1 MPVCVVRGI
10 FVPYVGR
17 SSASRTEGCRIFA
30 AKLVRLDAMKPGRI
44 LVVGD
49 GNVCRSPVFHLLL
62 ARAVQGTGVI
72 VGSAGLTALPDDP
85 IEPAVQHALVSRGIE
100 AAYFTARE
108 ATTELLNSA
117 DLVLTVDRV
126 VRTTTVQ
133 YAPAVLRR
141 TFAIVD
147 FSELLSQDTRDRAW
161 TFRGSEQPT
170 AANLVDEL
178 VIAAHSRRPDVQR
191 VSAGQA
197 RIQAPVDAAGVE
209 RFITAAEAIVRPI
222 ADYLSEVVSQ
232 SGR

>member
-1 MPVCVVRGI
+1 
-10 FVPYVGR
+10 
-17 SSASRTEGCRIFA
+17 
-30 AKLVRLDAMKPGRI
+30 MKPGRI

-85 IEPAVQHALVSRGIE
+85 IERAVQHALVSRGIE

-108 ATTELLNSA
+108 ATPELLDSA
-117 DLVLTVDRV
+117 DLVLAVDRV

-141 TFAIVD
+141 TFAVVD
-147 FSELLSQDTRDRAW
+147 FSELLSQSTRDRLW
-161 TFRGSEQPT
+161 TFRGSEQAP
-170 AANLVDEL
+170 ADGLVDEL
-178 VIAAHSRRPDVQR
+178 VNVAHRRRPDVQG

-197 RIQAPVDAAGVE
+197 RIVAPVDPAGIE
-209 RFITAAEAIVRPI
+209 RFIDSAEALVRPI
-222 ADYLSEVVSQ
+222 ADRLFEMASQ
-232 SGR
+232 TGQ